1 MHAKTV
7 LLKSH
12 LIAYQYQDFQFLF
25 GILFI
30 GIFMSLASHLN
41 SGNQIMV
48 FLQTSVILALFVK
61 YFNVYSYFHLAF
73 NIYIFSFHFNFSLS
87 LSSYVVFLLLL
98 ILLI

>member
-1 MHAKTV
+1 
-7 LLKSH
+7 
-12 LIAYQYQDFQFLF
+12 
-25 GILFI
+25 
-30 GIFMSLASHLN
+30 
-41 SGNQIMV
+41 MV